1 MKQIMLYC
9 EHCKVHLPGT
19 QSCCPLCQSKPAG
32 NPDGSRSR
40 FPRLPE
46 SRRTVSRA
54 LLTWLAFGSVCA
66 AAVCITVNITVP
78 ADGWW
83 SMFVLAGFASLWID
97 FAVVL
102 KKQNSLPKSII
113 WQIIAVSL
121 IAFLWDLF
129 TAYKGWSLE
138 YVLPILSASAMLA
151 LTVVAKVRNLDI
163 QDYILYLVI
172 ACVFGIVSFVL
183 ILTGTV
189 QVIIPSAINFCAA
202 LVFLAFLLFFEGK
215 ALWAEIQRR
224 LHW

>member
-9 EHCKVHLPGT
+9 EHCKVRLPGA
-19 QSCCPLCQSKPAG
+19 QSRCPLCQSKPAG
-32 NPDGSRSR
+32 SPDGSGSR

-46 SRRTVSRA
+46 SRGTVSRA
-54 LLTWLAFGSVCA
+54 LITWLAFASVCA

-78 ADGWW
+78 AGGWW
-83 SMFVLAGFASLWID
+83 SMFVLAGFASLWVD

-102 KKQNSLPKSII
+102 KKRKNLPKNII
-113 WQIIAVSL
+113 WQVVIVSL
-121 IAFLWDLF
+121 TAFLWDIF

-151 LTVVAKVRNLDI
+151 LTIVAKVRSLDI

-183 ILTGTV
+183 ILTGAV
-189 QVIIPSAINFCAA
+189 QVVIPSAVNFCAA

-215 ALWAEIQRR
+215 ALRAEVQRR